1 MGTNLSPSPATFVG
15 WITDTTSK
23 DLVGVYNYTNNNE
36 ITFCT
41 PGSYGVVIPNGVTS
55 INAVC
60 IAGGGGNGG
69 GGGYLC
75 YRNNIP
81 VTGGTS
87 IAIVVGSGGTSTGN
101 AAASAGSDSIIFD
114 SNGAPIVGTFSVVS
128 TASGQMIFTGNASN
142 VTIPGTSF
150 SAILIGGGGSG
161 SGHTTNQARGGGGG
175 SLVYIN
181 NVTITPGSTY
191 DITVGTGAPVTV
203 AGTGGLGGSGLPGGD
218 SSIASGGTVIAT
230 AGGGGGGSSNQTR
243 NSTIGTNT
251 AQNSVITYTAGIST
265 LTSVGIMGTAW
276 IGPGG
281 AGGAMMTSPYTGG
294 GGGGGGAGG
303 YFDRGGAGAGGT
315 TTGGGTTLAGGG
327 AGGGG
332 GGLQTTGFAGGGG
345 GGGSGLLTT
354 SVATAASGGTGTTTG
369 GNPGAGSISGAGGIT
384 GQKGAGITTAT
395 PTTPQ
400 YGGNISNISFTG
412 TIDGT
417 TLITTSSVTLAS
429 GMVITG
435 VGVTGYVTVVTG
447 ATGTSFTITN
457 PYFVYVS
464 NATLYGNYSAF
475 GGGGGGSSTGTNP
488 AVGTLL
494 GGGGGSGAVR
504 IIFPGSKTIPTAT
517 AYDVAS
523 ITAGGTSLTVGTSY
537 VIANLGN
544 TTQFQWNTI
553 AGTSGVTYA
562 IGSSFTAATTGT
574 GGSIT
579 NGTVFAAQISLR
591 LPTGTS
597 MTNLTAGTPV
607 YFDKAISTI
616 VALQIYYILSA
627 DTSSLT
633 IQLCNSP
640 NSTSAL
646 QLGTAQSY
654 TNVTMYYSTV
664 RAPGGNLSVGTLPA
678 IGANGGYA
686 GGPSSNGSY
695 GGGGAG
701 GYTAAGGTG
710 STTSPAASTGG
721 GGGGGGTGTGGGGV
735 NLYGSGING
744 GAGGFGGSYGY
755 NAVGANGGLFGGGG
769 GPNGLGAGGAVR
781 ITVNGPGYATS
792 SFPSAALSVNTT
804 IPQGLVAVTTT
815 YVGTP
820 SLPVGNSISTNSNIS
835 TGSLTLAK
843 TPTGT
848 GSALFTVTPTPPT
861 PTRKTVSLPTEQAY
875 IKSQP
880 ITPPKLSNYYL
891 ARVDNNSNLSLEKTL
906 ITSTTLADGLQISKT
921 SDQNLSTN
929 EDIINSIGWS
939 TSR

>member
-1 MGTNLSPSPATFVG
+1 
-15 WITDTTSK
+15 
-23 DLVGVYNYTNNNE
+23 
-36 ITFCT
+36 
-41 PGSYGVVIPNGVTS
+41 
-55 INAVC
+55 
-60 IAGGGGNGG
+60 
-69 GGGYLC
+69 
-75 YRNNIP
+75 
-81 VTGGTS
+81 
-87 IAIVVGSGGTSTGN
+87 
-101 AAASAGSDSIIFD
+101 
-114 SNGAPIVGTFSVVS
+114 
-128 TASGQMIFTGNASN
+128 
-142 VTIPGTSF
+142 
-150 SAILIGGGGSG
+150 
-161 SGHTTNQARGGGGG
+161 
-175 SLVYIN
+175 
-181 NVTITPGSTY
+181 
-191 DITVGTGAPVTV
+191 
-203 AGTGGLGGSGLPGGD
+203 
-218 SSIASGGTVIAT
+218 
-230 AGGGGGGSSNQTR
+230 
-243 NSTIGTNT
+243 
-251 AQNSVITYTAGIST
+251 
-265 LTSVGIMGTAW
+265 
-276 IGPGG
+276 
-281 AGGAMMTSPYTGG
+281 
-294 GGGGGGAGG
+294 
-303 YFDRGGAGAGGT
+303 
-315 TTGGGTTLAGGG
+315 
-327 AGGGG
+327 
-332 GGLQTTGFAGGGG
+332 
-345 GGGSGLLTT
+345 
-354 SVATAASGGTGTTTG
+354 
-369 GNPGAGSISGAGGIT
+369 
-384 GQKGAGITTAT
+384 
-395 PTTPQ
+395 
-400 YGGNISNISFTG
+400 
-412 TIDGT
+412 
-417 TLITTSSVTLAS
+417 
-429 GMVITG
+429 
-435 VGVTGYVTVVTG
+435 
-447 ATGTSFTITN
+447 
-457 PYFVYVS
+457 
-464 NATLYGNYSAF
+464 
-475 GGGGGGSSTGTNP
+475 
-488 AVGTLL
+488 
-494 GGGGGSGAVR
+494 
-504 IIFPGSKTIPTAT
+504 
-517 AYDVAS
+517 
-523 ITAGGTSLTVGTSY
+523 
-537 VIANLGN
+537 
-544 TTQFQWNTI
+544 
-553 AGTSGVTYA
+553 
-562 IGSSFTAATTGT
+562 
-574 GGSIT
+574 
-579 NGTVFAAQISLR
+579 
-591 LPTGTS
+591 

-607 YFDKAISTI
+607 YFNKAISTI

-861 PTRKTVSLPTEQAY
+861 PTGKTVSLPTEQAY

>member
-1 MGTNLSPSPATFVG
+1 MGTNLSPSPSNFSG
-15 WITDTTSK
+15 WIADTTSK
-23 DLVGVYNYTNNNE
+23 DIVGVVNNANE
-36 ITFCT
+36 ATFCV
-41 PGSYGVVIPNGVTS
+41 PGSYVLTVPNLVTS

-60 IAGGGGNGG
+60 IAGGGGHGG

-81 VTGGTS
+81 VTGGTN
-87 IAIVVGSGGTSTGN
+87 ITVLVGAGGPVGGSS
-101 AAASAGSDSIIFD
+101 AASAGGDSIIFD

-203 AGTGGLGGSGLPGGD
+203 AGTGGLGGSGLAGGD

-230 AGGGGGGSSNQTR
+230 AGGGGGGSSNQPR

-251 AQNSVITYTAGIST
+251 AQNSVVTYTAGIST

-281 AGGAMMTSPYTGG
+281 AGGTIMTSTYTGG

-303 YFDRGGAGAGGT
+303 YFDKGGAGAGGT

-354 SVATAASGGTGTTTG
+354 SVASAASGGTGTATG
-369 GNPGAGSISGAGGIT
+369 GNAGAGSISGAGGIA
-384 GQKGAGITTAT
+384 GQKGAGTTSAT

-435 VGVTGYVTVVTG
+435 VGVTGYVTVG
-447 ATGTSFTITN
+447 TGTTGTAFTITN

-475 GGGGGGSSTGTNP
+475 GGGGGGSSTASTNP

-523 ITAGGTSLTVGTSY
+523 ITAGGTSLTVGNSY

-544 TTQFQWNTI
+544 TTQLQWNTI

-562 IGSSFTAATTGT
+562 MGSSFTAATTGT
-574 GGSIT
+574 GAST
-579 NGTVFAAQISLR
+579 TTGTVFAAQISLR

-607 YFDKAISTI
+607 YFNKAISTI

-627 DTSSLT
+627 DPSNLA

-640 NSTSAL
+640 NSTIAL
-646 QLGTAQSY
+646 QLGTVQSY

-664 RAPGGNLSVGTLPA
+664 RAPGGNLSVAFLPA

-686 GGPSSNGSY
+686 GGTGSWSATA
-695 GGGGAG
+695 GGGAG
-701 GYTAAGGTG
+701 GYNGTG
-710 STTSPAASTGG
+710 GSANGGAAAAGG
-721 GGGGGGTGTGGGGV
+721 GGGGSGYGLGGGGGV
-735 NLYGSGING
+735 NLYGLGTSGTG
-744 GAGGFGGSYGY
+744 GSGLGGSYGY
-755 NAVGANGGLFGGGG
+755 NSLTANGGLFGGGG
-769 GPNGLGAGGAVR
+769 GVGGTGAGGAIR
-781 ITVNGPGYATS
+781 ITFNGPGFATS

-815 YVGTP
+815 ISGTP
-820 SLPVGNSISTNSNIS
+820 SLPAGNSISTNSNIS

-843 TPTGT
+843 TSTGT

-891 ARVDNNSNLSLEKTL
+891 ARVDNNSNQSLEKTL